1 MDYLA
6 ASLTVEVKSFKAEVS
21 ILCNQYL
28 CGIPDSWAASYITGK
43 ITKTYYNMFEDDTW
57 KREIGKKDQII
68 AFTTKLTEM
77 QAKFKQQVAS
87 FATQQAVNNKEN
99 NQGSSSKSLDG
110 GSHCLKKE
118 PCTFAEWRLVKKED
132 KLTVNS
138 KDYYWCTG
146 NHYSG
151 GKKHNGM
158 YADHKS
164 CDHDSWHKT
173 IGDCCATCNPGKASN
188 DTPAAATSAP
198 EMKLT
203 LNDKLHNAFC
213 TQAGLSARPTRVTI

>member
-1 MDYLA
+1 
-6 ASLTVEVKSFKAEVS
+6 
-21 ILCNQYL
+21 
-28 CGIPDSWAASYITGK
+28 
-43 ITKTYYNMFEDDTW
+43 
-57 KREIGKKDQII
+57 
-68 AFTTKLTEM
+68 M